1 MLSLRTLT
9 VSTLCA
15 LGSLACDAAPATQ
28 QAPSPAEPAT
38 PKPAAPA
45 VDEAVG
51 QAHYVKALEFES
63 AGRYVEARAEVEQ
76 AIAAGAGRDAKL
88 LAAKLA
94 ILRSDLDTAA
104 NLLAPLAAD
113 GTDALVHYNIG
124 LVAQQRNQYNKAR
137 SAYLAALKAEP
148 NYAPARFNLAVLAW
162 DAGVR
167 EEAQHHARKFL
178 ELAPDDPRAAELRTR
193 VELDGPPP
201 ADPATTPAATNSKG
215 LVASPGA
222 PRPDP
227 NTGLLDPWASADKK
241 QDSGLKDPFE
251 GDKPEPKKT
260 PATDGDLADPFK
272 GRK

>member
-1 MLSLRTLT
+1 MAAMLSLRTLT

-28 QAPSPAEPAT
+28 QAPVPAEPAT
-38 PKPAAPA
+38 SKPAAPA

-148 NYAPARFNLAVLAW
+148 SYAPARFNLAVLAW

-178 ELAPDDPRAAELRTR
+178 ELSPNDPRAAELRTR

-201 ADPATTPAATNSKG
+201 ADPATTPATTK
-215 LVASPGA
+215 
-222 PRPDP
+222 
-227 NTGLLDPWASADKK
+227 
-241 QDSGLKDPFE
+241 PFE
-251 GDKPEPKKT
+251 SDKPGPRKQ
-260 PATDGDLADPFK
+260 PASDGDLANPFER
-272 GRK
+272 RK